1 MSAAALLLFAQ
12 VLLGSAAPRA
22 LLPTPLSDTARTHR
36 IAPNG
41 PETADS
47 AARPLTRRERRMQAR
62 AAREE
67 ARRAA
72 AFNALPQEE
81 RDSLFAAHIDSL
93 VASQADSL
101 SAADGTPE
109 VPAAEYGK
117 DMRGRPTRVRA

>member
-22 LLPTPLSDTARTHR
+22 LLPAPLSDTARTHR

-81 RDSLFAAHIDSL
+81 RD
-93 VASQADSL
+93 
-101 SAADGTPE
+101 
-109 VPAAEYGK
+109 
-117 DMRGRPTRVRA
+117 